1 MAKSE
6 TSAQSRKNQSWK
18 STIDLIDMKE
28 QDNTLENNSS
38 DLDSDCIIIS

>member
-6 TSAQSRKNQSWK
+6 TSAQFRKNQSWK
-18 STIDLIDMKE
+18 SAIDLIDMKE

-38 DLDSDCIIIS
+38 DSDSDCIIIS